1 MQKQVTIYSGTGC
14 GGCTAAKNFFK
25 KNNIEFTEFNIQTS
39 EPAMQFLM
47 KKGIQ
52 SIPFIII
59 GDIEI
64 IGFNEEKIIQALSA

>member
-25 KNNIEFTEFNIQTS
+25 KNDIEFIEFNIQTS
-39 EPAMQFLM
+39 QPAMDFLM

-59 GDIEI
+59 GIY
-64 IGFNEEKIIQALSA
+64 FVVKSFRK